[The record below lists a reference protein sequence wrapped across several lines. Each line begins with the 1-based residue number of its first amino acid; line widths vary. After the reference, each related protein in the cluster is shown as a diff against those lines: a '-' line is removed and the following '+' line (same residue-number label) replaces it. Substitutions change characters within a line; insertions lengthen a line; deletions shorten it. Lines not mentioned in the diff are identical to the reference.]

1 MGRANNERPSR
12 SSKAQQIFCSVI
24 GTHHESFNI
33 LILLCKLFLS
43 QVFVLDMGGS
53 MLGYLNSHDE
63 IGVLATYLQVKH
75 GIPDQRLAQVIEDVF
90 GVKVTSVQ
98 NPGTLEQDFGV
109 WSESAGSLG

>member
-53 MLGYLNSHDE
+53 MLGYLNSHE
-63 IGVLATYLQVKH
+63 NGRISFSLV
-75 GIPDQRLAQVIEDVF
+75 RLKSGF
-90 GVKVTSVQ
+90 
-98 NPGTLEQDFGV
+98 
-109 WSESAGSLG
+109 